1 MVIVALIFFL
11 HKGLVLLWPN
21 PVFSI
26 AVASLLTA
34 AYIRFVIQVEK
45 KDMLQIPLL
54 GKLVK

>member
-1 MVIVALIFFL
+1 
-11 HKGLVLLWPN
+11 
-21 PVFSI
+21 
-26 AVASLLTA
+26 VASLLTA